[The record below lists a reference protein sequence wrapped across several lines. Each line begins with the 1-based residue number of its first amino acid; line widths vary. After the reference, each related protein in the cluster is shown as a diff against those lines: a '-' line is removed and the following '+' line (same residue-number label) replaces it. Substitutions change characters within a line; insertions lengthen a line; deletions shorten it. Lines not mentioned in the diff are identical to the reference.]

1 MCRINKSPLSLWQG
15 SPITIS
21 WWRWI
26 GAFLPTKLLPLVW
39 CPQHW
44 GDKCLCSLIIK
55 HKQIVWGIIGL
66 SNLSFLHFSSF
77 TYAWTHT
84 HTYSAAR
91 SEQTNDEETTSHNQC
106 WLSNIMLIKIF
117 FIRTRFVYISPCA
130 SAVLFHPR
138 YHYTLDQL
146 FLICCSSTTFPGPE
160 FAAFQSKDAT

>member
-66 SNLSFLHFSSF
+66 SNLSLLHFSSF

-84 HTYSAAR
+84 RTQLHAQNKRTMKK
-91 SEQTNDEETTSHNQC
+91 QLPTTSVDYQILC
-106 WLSNIMLIKIF
+106 LLKIF
-117 FIRTRFVYISPCA
+117 FIRTHFVYISPCA

-138 YHYTLDQL
+138 YHYTLDKL